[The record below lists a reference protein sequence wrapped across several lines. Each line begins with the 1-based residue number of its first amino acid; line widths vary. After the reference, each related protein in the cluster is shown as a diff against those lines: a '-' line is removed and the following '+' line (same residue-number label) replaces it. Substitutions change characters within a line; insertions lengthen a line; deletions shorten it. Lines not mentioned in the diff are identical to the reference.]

1 MQKREKILA
10 IALST
15 VVVIWFGL
23 PIIENS
29 FLEPLNQLEAEEAR
43 LREEQQAKFDEQ
55 LDLRKKENQLAVW
68 RKLSLPPDPLDAQR
82 LYQEWLTDLAQL
94 SGLEQMKVTLER
106 RNAQGDVYVTIPVTI
121 EARATMQELAQFLDR
136 FNATELLHRI
146 ARCDAIS
153 PSSAGNPDLQVTL
166 TAEGISLTSAPVRNR
181 LFPQIQL
188 EAELKKSE
196 TTVDLANVPIDF
208 PQETPFRVRMDDEFA
223 NVTEVKGTA
232 WTLQR
237 GVDRTFADDH
247 AMGTNIE
254 LFPVS
259 PTTAHDAKAVQAMW
273 NQSVFTKP
281 APQASYDPKL
291 ATTIAP
297 PAIRGRRW
305 EWKLDVNSWNPAFG
319 SPMFSLVE
327 GTEQIKLDER
337 SGRLSWDVDA
347 EAEVGARTLQVMVW
361 GSASKQAGFT
371 STVNLKVRDPNEP
384 PMITQNAP
392 LRFFLGRNSQKRIA
406 ATDPDGEDADLRY
419 ELEGAPEGM
428 LINEREGLL
437 SWAPPESMDAQTL
450 EVRVTVRDSDEFP
463 ESTSRTIPISLEE
476 DSARYTYLT
485 TTFKKT
491 FDGEREEWEAYLFD
505 RATNQT
511 KMLKEA
517 TQFTISDFEMTVK
530 EIGEG
535 FVDVERPEGRYR
547 IVFERPLVDMVPLP
561 TPPESSS
568 PATELTPEPVNNST
582 TPSPENDVQERLENS
597 PVQE

>member
-10 IALST
+10 IALSA
-15 VVVIWFGL
+15 VVIIWFGL

-29 FLEPLNQLEAEEAR
+29 FLEPLNQLEAEEAS
-43 LREEQQAKFDEQ
+43 LREEQQAKFDAQ

-106 RNAQGDVYVTIPVTI
+106 RNAQGDVYITIPVTI

-136 FNATELLHRI
+136 FNSTQLLHRI

-153 PSSAGNPDLQVTL
+153 PASAGNPDLQVTL

-208 PQETPFRVRMDDEFA
+208 PGEAPFRVRMDDEFA
-223 NVTEVKGTA
+223 NVTEVKGTK

-247 AMGTNIE
+247 PAGTNIE

-259 PTTAHDAKAVQAMW
+259 PTTVHDSKAVQAMW

-291 ATTIAP
+291 ASTLAP

-327 GTEQIKLDER
+327 GAEQIKLDER
-337 SGRLSWDVDA
+337 TGRLSWDVDA
-347 EAEVGARTLQVMVW
+347 EAELGERNLQVMVW

-371 STVNLKVRDPNEP
+371 STVNLKVRDPNERP
-384 PMITQNAP
+384 IITQNTP

-419 ELEGAPEGM
+419 ELNGAPEGM
-428 LINEREGLL
+428 LINQREGLL

-463 ESTSRTIPISLEE
+463 ESTSQTISISLEE

-491 FDGEREEWEAYLFD
+491 YDGGKEEWEAYLFD

-511 KMLKEA
+511 KMLKES

-535 FVDVERPEGRYR
+535 FVDVERPEGRFR

-561 TPPESSS
+561 TPPESASS
-568 PATELTPEPVNNST
+568 ATELIPENATP
-582 TPSPENDVQERLENS
+582 PSPDNDSPEKIEGSTVQE
-597 PVQE
+597 